1 MVVTKA
7 NRDARRKATGRATQR
22 RRIMAWGAGIL
33 GAVLIVVSA
42 FVVLNGG
49 SGGESADALAP
60 AFELASSDGEPVS
73 LDDYRGV
80 PVAVTF
86 MHTW

>member
-1 MVVTKA
+1 MVSKA
-7 NRDARRKATGRATQR
+7 TRDARREATRRAKQR
-22 RRIMAWGAGIL
+22 RRFMTWGAGIL
-33 GAVLIVVSA
+33 GAAVIGVSA
-42 FVVLNGG
+42 FAVLDGG
-49 SGGESADALAP
+49 SGDKSADALAP
-60 AFELASSDGEPVS
+60 AFELESSDGEPVS

>member
-1 MVVTKA
+1 MVNKA
-7 NRDARRKATGRATQR
+7 TRDKRRDAIRRAKQR
-22 RRIMAWGAGIL
+22 RRFIAWGAGIV
-33 GAVLIVVSA
+33 GAAVIGVSA
-42 FVVLNGG
+42 FAALDGG
-49 SGGESADALAP
+49 SGGESATALAP
-60 AFELASSDGEPVS
+60 AFELAGSDGEPVS

>member
-1 MVVTKA
+1 
-7 NRDARRKATGRATQR
+7 
-22 RRIMAWGAGIL
+22 MAWGAGIL
-33 GAVLIVVSA
+33 GAAVIGVSA
-42 FVVLNGG
+42 FAVLGGG

-80 PVAVTF
+80 PVAVPF